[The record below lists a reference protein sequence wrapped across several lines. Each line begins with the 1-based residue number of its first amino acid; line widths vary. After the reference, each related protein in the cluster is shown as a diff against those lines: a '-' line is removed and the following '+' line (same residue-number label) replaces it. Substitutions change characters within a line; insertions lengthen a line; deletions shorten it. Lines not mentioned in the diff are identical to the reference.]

1 MKRRKH
7 SRLLFLLNLT
17 YMNNMKTVSVNEL
30 TGGEYLARPVKLSD
44 NQTMF
49 YEGTCLYMKHIEA
62 LICAGIEEVDIFE
75 PTSLSPREKKII
87 REQLKTECSKKI
99 HDVMDRYVTY
109 DNGIEEVTDAANQ
122 IVDDIFSRE
131 EVVDRVYD
139 IRERSTDLYE
149 HSVMVASLS
158 IITALKMNLSRWEI
172 YDIGVGSLLHDMGL
186 RYLSVPYQDVD
197 VDNDFDPESLFEY
210 RKHTLYGFSSVEK
223 ETWMSNESKKIILF
237 HHERLDKS
245 GFPFKQVVMPISVRI
260 VAIADAF
267 DDMLCGIGVKRG
279 NVRQA
284 LDHIRNGRDILFEG
298 RIVDY
303 FLEFI
308 AAYPV
313 GTSVITNKGDEAVVI
328 EQNEHFT
335 DRPKIRLIK
344 DKFGNEYENDKMI
357 DLLDNDDIY
366 IESVKES

>member
-1 MKRRKH
+1 
-7 SRLLFLLNLT
+7 
-17 YMNNMKTVSVNEL
+17 
-30 TGGEYLARPVKLSD
+30 
-44 NQTMF
+44 
-49 YEGTCLYMKHIEA
+49 MKHIEA
-62 LICAGIEEVDIFE
+62 LVSANISEVVIFE
-75 PTSLSPREKKII
+75 PTVLSPKEKKVI
-87 REQLKTECSKKI
+87 REQLKTDCSRKMRN
-99 HDVMDRYVTY
+99 VMEQYVTY
-109 DNGIEEVTDAANQ
+109 DNSIKEISETANE
-122 IVDDIFSRE
+122 IVEDMFSRE

-139 IRERSTDLYE
+139 IRERNADLYD

-158 IITALKMNLSRWEI
+158 ILTALKMNLSQWEV

-186 RYLSVPYQDVD
+186 RYLSTPYQDVD
-197 VDNDFDPESLFEY
+197 VEKEFDPESLFEY
-210 RKHTLYGFSSVEK
+210 KKHTLYGFSSVEK

-237 HHERLDKS
+237 HHERLDRS
-245 GFPFKQVVMPISVRI
+245 GFPFKQIVMPIGVRI

-267 DDMLCGIGVKRG
+267 DDILCGIGVKRG

-284 LDHIRNGRDILFEG
+284 LEYIRNGKDKLFEG

-313 GTSVITNKGDEAVVI
+313 GTTVVTNKGDEAIVI

-344 DKFGNEYENDKMI
+344 DHTGKPYEDEKLI
-357 DLLDNDDIY
+357 DLLENDDIS
-366 IESVKES
+366 IEGVKEN

>member
-1 MKRRKH
+1 
-7 SRLLFLLNLT
+7 
-17 YMNNMKTVSVNEL
+17 MKTVHVKDL
-30 TGGEYLARPVKLSD
+30 TGGEYLAKPVRLSD
-44 NQTMF
+44 NQTLF

-62 LICAGIEEVDIFE
+62 LVSAGIEEVDIFE
-75 PTSLSPREKKII
+75 PTALSPKEKKVIK
-87 REQLKTECSKKI
+87 EQLRSDCSKKMQSI
-99 HDVMDRYVTY
+99 MERYVTY
-109 DNGIEEVTDAANQ
+109 DNGIEEISEAANE

-139 IRERSTDLYE
+139 IRERNTDLYD

-158 IITALKMNLSRWEI
+158 ILTALKMNLSKLEV

-197 VDNDFDPESLFEY
+197 VENEYDPESLFEY
-210 RKHTLYGFSSVEK
+210 KKHTLYGFSSVEK
-223 ETWMSNESKKIILF
+223 ETWMSNESKKIILY

-245 GFPFKQVVMPISVRI
+245 GFPFRQAVMPISVRI

-267 DDMLCGIGVKRG
+267 DDRLCGIGVKRE
-279 NVRQA
+279 NVRGA
-284 LDHIRNGRDILFEG
+284 LEYIKGGRDKLFEG

-313 GTSVITNKGDEAVVI
+313 GTTVVTNRGDEAIVI
-328 EQNEHFT
+328 EQNEHFN
-335 DRPKIRLIK
+335 DRPKIKLITDRFGK
-344 DKFGNEYENDKMI
+344 AYDKEILI
-357 DLLDNDDIY
+357 DLLENEDIS
-366 IESVKES
+366 IEYAKEQ

>member
-1 MKRRKH
+1 
-7 SRLLFLLNLT
+7 
-17 YMNNMKTVSVNEL
+17 MKTVSVNEL
-30 TGGEYLARPVKLSD
+30 TGGEYLAKPVKLAD
-44 NQTMF
+44 NQTLF

-62 LICAGIEEVDIFE
+62 LVTSGIDEVVIFE
-75 PTSLSPREKKII
+75 PTALSPKEKKVIREKLKSDCSDKI
-87 REQLKTECSKKI
+87 R
-99 HDVMDRYVTY
+99 DVMERYVTA
-109 DNGIEEVTDAANQ
+109 DSGIEEISEAANE
-122 IVDDIFSRE
+122 IVEDMFSRE

-139 IRERSTDLYE
+139 IRERNSDLYD
-149 HSVMVASLS
+149 HSVMVATLS
-158 IITALKMNLSRWEI
+158 ILTALKMNLSQLEV

-197 VDNDFDPESLFEY
+197 VANDYDPESLFEY

-223 ETWMSNESKKIILF
+223 EHWMSNESKKIILF
-237 HHERLDKS
+237 HHERLDRS

-267 DDMLCGIGVKRG
+267 DDILCGIGVKRG

-284 LDHIRNGRDILFEG
+284 LEHIRNGRDILFEG

-313 GTSVITNKGDEAVVI
+313 GTTVITNKGDEAIVI

-335 DRPKIRLIK
+335 DRPRLKLVK
-344 DKFGNEYENDKMI
+344 DKFGKEYPEDTMI
-357 DLLDNDDIY
+357 DLLEKDDIT
-366 IESVKES
+366 IEGVKES

>member
-1 MKRRKH
+1 
-7 SRLLFLLNLT
+7 
-17 YMNNMKTVSVNEL
+17 MKTIAVSEL
-30 TGGEYLARPVKLSD
+30 TGGEYLAKPVKLDD
-44 NQTMF
+44 NQTLF

-62 LICAGIEEVDIFE
+62 LVSADIKEVVIFE
-75 PTSLSPREKKII
+75 PTVLSPKEKKVI
-87 REQLKTECSKKI
+87 REQLKADCSRKMRN
-99 HDVMDRYVTY
+99 VMEQYVTY
-109 DNGIEEVTDAANQ
+109 DNGIKEISETANE
-122 IVDDIFSRE
+122 IVEDMFSRE

-139 IRERSTDLYE
+139 IRERNADLYD

-158 IITALKMNLSRWEI
+158 ILTALKMNLSQWEV

-186 RYLSVPYQDVD
+186 RYLSTPYQDID
-197 VDNDFDPESLFEY
+197 VEKEFDPESLFEY

-223 ETWMSNESKKIILF
+223 ETWMSNESKKIILL
-237 HHERLDKS
+237 HHERLDHT
-245 GFPFKQVVMPISVRI
+245 GFPFRQVVTPMSVRI

-267 DDMLCGIGVKRG
+267 DDILCGIGTKRG

-284 LDHIRNGRDILFEG
+284 LEYIRSGKDKLFEG

-313 GTSVITNKGDEAVVI
+313 GTTVVTNKGDEAVVI

-335 DRPKIRLIK
+335 DRPKIKLIK
-344 DKFGNEYENDKMI
+344 DRFGKSYDEDKMI
-357 DLLDNDDIY
+357 DLLENDDIF
-366 IESVKES
+366 IEHVKES

>member
-1 MKRRKH
+1 
-7 SRLLFLLNLT
+7 
-17 YMNNMKTVSVNEL
+17 MKTIQVKEL
-30 TGGEYLARPVKLSD
+30 TGGEYLAKPVRLSD
-44 NQTMF
+44 NQTLF

-62 LICAGIEEVDIFE
+62 LVTAGIEEVTIFE
-75 PTSLSPREKKII
+75 PTMLSPKEKQVIREKI
-87 REQLKTECSKKI
+87 KTDCSSKMQ
-99 HDVMDRYVTY
+99 DVMEHYVTY
-109 DNGIEEVTDAANQ
+109 DTGIEEIADTANE
-122 IVDDIFSRE
+122 IIDDIFSRD

-139 IRERSTDLYE
+139 IRERNSDLYD
-149 HSVMVASLS
+149 HSIMVASLS
-158 IITALKMNLSRWEI
+158 ILTALKMNLSKWEV

-186 RYLSVPYQDVD
+186 RYLSVPYMNVD
-197 VDNDFDPESLFEY
+197 VEEEFDPESLFEY

-237 HHERLDKS
+237 HHERLDRS
-245 GFPFKQVVMPISVRI
+245 GFPFKHIVMPMGVRI

-267 DDMLCGIGVKRG
+267 DDRLCGIGVKRE

-284 LDHIRNGRDILFEG
+284 LEYIRNGRDKLFEG
-298 RIVDY
+298 KIVDY

-313 GTSVITNKGDEAVVI
+313 GTKVITNKGDEAVVI

-335 DRPKIRLIK
+335 DRPKIKLIK
-344 DKFGNEYENDKMI
+344 DRFGKSYDEDVMI
-357 DLLDNDDIY
+357 DLLENEAIS

>member
-1 MKRRKH
+1 
-7 SRLLFLLNLT
+7 
-17 YMNNMKTVSVNEL
+17 MKTISVNEL
-30 TGGEYLARPVKLSD
+30 TGGEYLAKPVKLAD
-44 NQTMF
+44 NQTLF

-62 LICAGIEEVDIFE
+62 LVTSGIDEVVIFE
-75 PTSLSPREKKII
+75 PTALSPKEKKVIREKLKSDCSDKI
-87 REQLKTECSKKI
+87 R
-99 HDVMDRYVTY
+99 DVMERYVTA
-109 DNGIEEVTDAANQ
+109 DSGIEEISEAANE
-122 IVDDIFSRE
+122 IVEDMFSRE

-139 IRERSTDLYE
+139 IRERNSDLYD
-149 HSVMVASLS
+149 HSVMVATLS
-158 IITALKMNLSRWEI
+158 ILTALKMNLSQLEV

-197 VDNDFDPESLFEY
+197 VDNDYDPESLFEY

-223 ETWMSNESKKIILF
+223 EHWMSNESKKIILF
-237 HHERLDKS
+237 HHERLDRS
-245 GFPFKQVVMPISVRI
+245 GFPFKQIVMPISVRI

-267 DDMLCGIGVKRG
+267 DDILCGIGVKRG

-284 LDHIRNGRDILFEG
+284 LEHIRNGRDILFEG

-313 GTSVITNKGDEAVVI
+313 GTTVITNKGDEAIVI

-335 DRPKIRLIK
+335 DRPRLKLVK
-344 DKFGNEYENDKMI
+344 DKFGKEYPEDTMI
-357 DLLDNDDIY
+357 DLLEKDDIT
-366 IESVKES
+366 IEGVKES

>member
-1 MKRRKH
+1 LIPMMR
-7 SRLLFLLNLT
+7 
-17 YMNNMKTVSVNEL
+17 NMKTISVNEL
-30 TGGEYLARPVKLSD
+30 TGGEYLAKPVKLAD
-44 NQTMF
+44 NQTLF

-62 LICAGIEEVDIFE
+62 LVTAGIQEVVIFE
-75 PTSLSPREKKII
+75 PTALSPKEKKVIK
-87 REQLKTECSKKI
+87 EQIKSDCSQKMQ
-99 HDVMDRYVTY
+99 DVIDRYITY
-109 DNGIEEVTDAANQ
+109 DSGIEEISETANE

-131 EVVDRVYD
+131 EVVDTVYD
-139 IRERSTDLYE
+139 IRERNGDLYD
-149 HSVMVASLS
+149 HSVMVATLS
-158 IITALKMNLSRWEI
+158 ILTALKMNLSKIEV

-197 VDNDFDPESLFEY
+197 VENDFDPESLFEY

-245 GFPFKQVVMPISVRI
+245 GFPFKQVVMPMNVRI

-267 DDMLCGIGVKRG
+267 DDILCGIGVKRG

-284 LDHIRNGRDILFEG
+284 LEYIRNGRDKLFEG

-313 GTSVITNKGDEAVVI
+313 GTTVITNRGDEAVVI

-335 DRPKIRLIK
+335 DRPKIKLIK
-344 DKFGNEYENDKMI
+344 DRNGIEYDDDKLI
-357 DLLDNDDIY
+357 DLLDNNEIY
-366 IESVKES
+366 IESVKEN

>member
-1 MKRRKH
+1 MKIIQVK
-7 SRLLFLLNLT
+7 
-17 YMNNMKTVSVNEL
+17 EL
-30 TGGEYLARPVKLSD
+30 TGGEYLAKPVRLSD
-44 NQTMF
+44 NQTLF

-62 LICAGIEEVDIFE
+62 LVTAGIEEVTIFE
-75 PTSLSPREKKII
+75 PTMLSPKEKQVIREKI
-87 REQLKTECSKKI
+87 KTDCSSKMQ
-99 HDVMDRYVTY
+99 DVMEHYVTY
-109 DNGIEEVTDAANQ
+109 DTGIEEIADTANE
-122 IVDDIFSRE
+122 IIDDIFSRD

-139 IRERSTDLYE
+139 IRERNSDLYD
-149 HSVMVASLS
+149 HSIMVASLS
-158 IITALKMNLSRWEI
+158 ILTALKMNLSKWEV

-186 RYLSVPYQDVD
+186 RYLSVPYMNVD
-197 VDNDFDPESLFEY
+197 VEEEFDPESLFEY

-237 HHERLDKS
+237 HHERLDRS
-245 GFPFKQVVMPISVRI
+245 GFPFKHIVMPMGVRI

-267 DDMLCGIGVKRG
+267 DDRLCGIGVKRE

-284 LDHIRNGRDILFEG
+284 LEYIRNGRDKLFEG
-298 RIVDY
+298 KIVDY

-313 GTSVITNKGDEAVVI
+313 GTKVITNKGDEAVVI

-335 DRPKIRLIK
+335 DRPKIKLIK
-344 DKFGNEYENDKMI
+344 DRFGKSYDEDVMI
-357 DLLDNDDIY
+357 DLLENEAIS

>member
-1 MKRRKH
+1 
-7 SRLLFLLNLT
+7 
-17 YMNNMKTVSVNEL
+17 MKTIQVKEL
-30 TGGEYLARPVKLSD
+30 TGGEYLAKPVRLSD
-44 NQTMF
+44 NQTLF

-62 LICAGIEEVDIFE
+62 LVTAGIEEVTIFE
-75 PTSLSPREKKII
+75 PTMLSPKEKQVIREKI
-87 REQLKTECSKKI
+87 KTDCSSKMQ
-99 HDVMDRYVTY
+99 DVMEHYVTY
-109 DNGIEEVTDAANQ
+109 DTGIEEIADTANE
-122 IVDDIFSRE
+122 IIDDIFSRD

-139 IRERSTDLYE
+139 IRERNSDLYD
-149 HSVMVASLS
+149 HSIMVASLS
-158 IITALKMNLSRWEI
+158 ILTALKMNLSKWEV

-186 RYLSVPYQDVD
+186 RYLSVPYMNVD
-197 VDNDFDPESLFEY
+197 VEEDFDPESLFEY

-237 HHERLDKS
+237 HHERLDRS
-245 GFPFKQVVMPISVRI
+245 GFPFKHIVMPMGVRI

-267 DDMLCGIGVKRG
+267 DDRLCGIGVKRE

-284 LDHIRNGRDILFEG
+284 LEYIRNGRDKLFEG
-298 RIVDY
+298 KIVDY

-313 GTSVITNKGDEAVVI
+313 GTKVITNKGDEAVVI

-335 DRPKIRLIK
+335 DRPKIKLIK
-344 DKFGNEYENDKMI
+344 DRFGKSYDEDIMI
-357 DLLDNDDIY
+357 DLLENEAIS

>member
-1 MKRRKH
+1 
-7 SRLLFLLNLT
+7 
-17 YMNNMKTVSVNEL
+17 MKTVSVSEL
-30 TGGEYLARPVKLSD
+30 TGGEYLARPVKLAD
-44 NQTMF
+44 NQTLF

-62 LICAGIEEVDIFE
+62 LVSSGITSVDIFE
-75 PTSLSPREKKII
+75 PTALSPKEKKVIKEKLKSDCSNKI
-87 REQLKTECSKKI
+87 R
-99 HDVMDRYVTY
+99 DVMDRYITY
-109 DNGIEEVTDAANQ
+109 DNGIEEISEAANQ
-122 IVDDIFSRE
+122 IVEDMFSRD

-139 IRERSTDLYE
+139 IRERNGDLYD
-149 HSVMVASLS
+149 HSVMVATLS
-158 IITALKMNLSRWEI
+158 ILTALKMNLSHLEV

-197 VDNDFDPESLFEY
+197 VEKDFDPESLFEY
-210 RKHTLYGFSSVEK
+210 KKHTLYGFSSVEK
-223 ETWMSNESKKIILF
+223 ENWMSNESKKIILF
-237 HHERLDKS
+237 HHERLDRS

-267 DDMLCGIGVKRG
+267 DDRLCGIGVKRE

-284 LDHIRNGRDILFEG
+284 LEHIRNGRDKLFEG
-298 RIVDY
+298 KIVDY

-313 GTSVITNKGDEAVVI
+313 GTTVVTNKGDEAIVI

-344 DKFGNEYENDKMI
+344 DKYGKSYPEDNLT
-357 DLLDNDDIY
+357 DLLEHDDIS
-366 IESVKES
+366 IEFVKEK

>member
-1 MKRRKH
+1 
-7 SRLLFLLNLT
+7 
-17 YMNNMKTVSVNEL
+17 MKTIQTSEL
-30 TGGEYLARPVKLSD
+30 MGGEYLAKPVKLSD

-62 LICAGIEEVDIFE
+62 LVCAGIKEVVIFE
-75 PTSLSPREKKII
+75 PTALSPKEKKII
-87 REQLKTECSKKI
+87 KEQIKSDCSRKI
-99 HDVMDRYVTY
+99 QDVMERYVTY
-109 DNGIEEVTDAANQ
+109 DNGFEEVTEAANE
-122 IVDDIFSRE
+122 IVEDIFSRE

-139 IRERSTDLYE
+139 IRERNGDLYD
-149 HSVMVASLS
+149 HSIMVASLS
-158 IITALKMNLSRWEI
+158 ILTALKMNLSRWEV

-186 RYLSVPYQDVD
+186 RYLSVAYQDVD
-197 VDNDFDPESLFEY
+197 VYNDFDPESLFEY

-267 DDMLCGIGVKRG
+267 DDILCGIGVKRG

-284 LDHIRNGRDILFEG
+284 LEYIRNGRDILFEG

-313 GTSVITNKGDEAVVI
+313 GTTVITNKGDEAIVI

-335 DRPKIRLIK
+335 DRPKIKLIK
-344 DKFGNEYENDKMI
+344 DRYGKAYEKEIMI
-357 DLLDNDDIY
+357 DLLENDEII
-366 IESVKES
+366 IECAKEN

>member
-1 MKRRKH
+1 
-7 SRLLFLLNLT
+7 
-17 YMNNMKTVSVNEL
+17 MKTVSINEL
-30 TGGEYLARPVKLSD
+30 TGGEYLAKPVRLED
-44 NQTMF
+44 NQTLF

-62 LICAGIEEVDIFE
+62 LVTAGVKEVVIFE
-75 PTSLSPREKKII
+75 PTALSPKEKKII
-87 REQLKTECSKKI
+87 KEKLKTECSKKM
-99 HDVMDRYVTY
+99 HDVMEKYITY
-109 DNGIEEVTDAANQ
+109 DRGIEEISQTANE
-122 IVDDIFSRE
+122 IVDDMFSRE
-131 EVVDRVYD
+131 EVVDTVYD
-139 IRERSTDLYE
+139 IRERNGDLYD

-158 IITALKMNLSRWEI
+158 ILTALKMNLSRWEV

-197 VDNDFDPESLFEY
+197 VEKEFDPESLFEY

-237 HHERLDKS
+237 HHERLDRS
-245 GFPFKQVVMPISVRI
+245 GYPFKHIVMPIGVRI

-267 DDMLCGIGVKRG
+267 DDILCGIGVKRG

-284 LDHIRNGRDILFEG
+284 LEYIRNGRDKLFEG
-298 RIVDY
+298 RIVDF

-313 GTSVITNKGDEAVVI
+313 GTTVVTNTGDEAIVM

-344 DKFGNEYENDKMI
+344 DRFGKEYEEDKLV
-357 DLLDNDDIY
+357 DLLEHDE
-366 IESVKES
+366 IEIEYVKES

>member
-1 MKRRKH
+1 
-7 SRLLFLLNLT
+7 
-17 YMNNMKTVSVNEL
+17 MKTVSVNEL
-30 TGGEYLARPVKLSD
+30 TGGEYLAKPVKLSD
-44 NQTMF
+44 NQTLF

-62 LICAGIEEVDIFE
+62 MICAGIKEVVIFE
-75 PTSLSPREKKII
+75 PTALSPKEKEII
-87 REQLKTECSKKI
+87 REQIKSDCSKKVQ
-99 HDVMDRYVTY
+99 DVMDRYVTY
-109 DNGIEEVTDAANQ
+109 DDGIERVTEAANE

-131 EVVDRVYD
+131 EVLDRVYD
-139 IRERSTDLYE
+139 IRERNGNLYD

-158 IITALKMNLSRWEI
+158 IITGLKMNLSRWEV

-186 RYLSVPYQDVD
+186 RYLSVPYQNVD
-197 VDNDFDPESLFEY
+197 VYNDYDPESLFEFK
-210 RKHTLYGFSSVEK
+210 KHTLYGFSSVEK

-245 GFPFKQVVMPISVRI
+245 GYPFKQVVMPISVRI

-267 DDMLCGIGVKRG
+267 DDILCGIGVKKG

-284 LDHIRNGRDILFEG
+284 LEYIRNGRDVLFEG

-313 GTSVITNKGDEAVVI
+313 GTTVITNKGDEAVVI

-335 DRPKIRLIK
+335 DRPRIKLIR
-344 DKFGNEYENDKMI
+344 DRFGKEYEKDILI
-357 DLLDNDDIY
+357 DLLSNEEIS

>member
-1 MKRRKH
+1 
-7 SRLLFLLNLT
+7 
-17 YMNNMKTVSVNEL
+17 MKTIAVSEL
-30 TGGEYLARPVKLSD
+30 TGGEYLAKPVKLDD
-44 NQTMF
+44 NQTLF

-62 LICAGIEEVDIFE
+62 LVSADIKEVVIFE
-75 PTSLSPREKKII
+75 PTVLSPKEKKVL
-87 REQLKTECSKKI
+87 REQLKADCSRKMRN
-99 HDVMDRYVTY
+99 VMEQYVTY
-109 DNGIEEVTDAANQ
+109 DNGIKEISETANE
-122 IVDDIFSRE
+122 IVEDMFSRE

-139 IRERSTDLYE
+139 IRERNADLYD

-158 IITALKMNLSRWEI
+158 ILTALKMNLSQWEV

-186 RYLSVPYQDVD
+186 RYLSTPYQDVD
-197 VDNDFDPESLFEY
+197 VEKEFDPESLFEY

-223 ETWMSNESKKIILF
+223 ETWMSNESKKIVLF
-237 HHERLDKS
+237 HHERLDRS
-245 GFPFKQVVMPISVRI
+245 GFPFKHIVMPIGVRI

-267 DDMLCGIGVKRG
+267 DDILCGIGVKRG

-284 LDHIRNGRDILFEG
+284 LEYIRNGRDILFEG

-313 GTSVITNKGDEAVVI
+313 GTTVVTNKGDEAIVI

-335 DRPKIRLIK
+335 DRPKIKLIK
-344 DKFGNEYENDKMI
+344 DRTGKSYDDDKMI
-357 DLLDNDDIY
+357 DLLENDDIS
-366 IESVKES
+366 IEHVKETG

>member
-1 MKRRKH
+1 
-7 SRLLFLLNLT
+7 
-17 YMNNMKTVSVNEL
+17 
-30 TGGEYLARPVKLSD
+30 
-44 NQTMF
+44 
-49 YEGTCLYMKHIEA
+49 MKHIEA
-62 LICAGIEEVDIFE
+62 LVSAGITEVEIFE
-75 PTSLSPREKKII
+75 PTALSPKEKKVIK
-87 REQLKTECSKKI
+87 EKLKADCSKKI
-99 HDVMDRYVTY
+99 QNVMERYVTY
-109 DNGIEEVTDAANQ
+109 DNGIEEISETANE
-122 IVDDIFSRE
+122 IVEDMFSRE

-139 IRERSTDLYE
+139 IRERSGDLYE

-158 IITALKMNLSRWEI
+158 ILTALKMNLSKWEV

-186 RYLSVPYQDVD
+186 RYLSVPYQDID
-197 VDNDFDPESLFEY
+197 VYEEFDPESLFEY
-210 RKHTLYGFSSVEK
+210 KKHTLYGFSSVER

-245 GFPFKQVVMPISVRI
+245 GFPFKHIVMPIGVRI

-267 DDMLCGIGVKRG
+267 DDILCGIGVKRG

-284 LDHIRNGRDILFEG
+284 LEYIRNGRDILFEG

-313 GTSVITNKGDEAVVI
+313 GTTVVTNKGDEAVVI

-335 DRPKIRLIK
+335 DRPKIKLVK
-344 DKFGNEYENDKMI
+344 DRYGKSYKEEKLI
-357 DLLDNDDIY
+357 DLLENDDIS

>member
-1 MKRRKH
+1 M
-7 SRLLFLLNLT
+7 
-17 YMNNMKTVSVNEL
+17 
-30 TGGEYLARPVKLSD
+30 GGEYLAKPVKLTD
-44 NQTMF
+44 NQTLF

-62 LICAGIEEVDIFE
+62 LVSAGISEVEIFE
-75 PTSLSPREKKII
+75 PTALSPKEKKVIK
-87 REQLKTECSKKI
+87 EKLKSECSRKI
-99 HDVMDRYVTY
+99 QDVMERYVTY
-109 DNGIEEVTDAANQ
+109 DSGIEEISDTANE
-122 IVDDIFSRE
+122 IVEDMFSRD

-139 IRERSTDLYE
+139 IRERSGDLYE

-158 IITALKMNLSRWEI
+158 ILTALKMNLSKWEV

-197 VDNDFDPESLFEY
+197 VFEEYDPESLFEY
-210 RKHTLYGFSSVEK
+210 KKHTLYGFSSVEK
-223 ETWMSNESKKIILF
+223 ETWMSNESKKIVLF
-237 HHERLDKS
+237 HHERLDRS
-245 GFPFKQVVMPISVRI
+245 GFPFKHIVMPIGVRI

-267 DDMLCGIGVKRG
+267 DDILCGIGVKRG

-284 LDHIRNGRDILFEG
+284 LEYIRNGRDKLFEG

-313 GTSVITNKGDEAVVI
+313 GTTVVTNKGDEAIVI

-335 DRPKIRLIK
+335 DRPKIKLIK
-344 DKFGNEYENDKMI
+344 DRYGKPYEEEKMI
-357 DLLDNDDIY
+357 DLLEEDDIT
-366 IESVKES
+366 IEYVKES

>member
-1 MKRRKH
+1 
-7 SRLLFLLNLT
+7 
-17 YMNNMKTVSVNEL
+17 MKTIQVKEL
-30 TGGEYLARPVKLSD
+30 TGGEYLAKPVRLSD
-44 NQTMF
+44 NQTLF

-62 LICAGIEEVDIFE
+62 LITAGIEEVTIFE
-75 PTSLSPREKKII
+75 PTMLSPKEKQVIREKI
-87 REQLKTECSKKI
+87 KTDCSSKMQ
-99 HDVMDRYVTY
+99 DVMEHYVTY
-109 DNGIEEVTDAANQ
+109 DTGIEEIADTANE
-122 IVDDIFSRE
+122 IIDDIFSRD

-139 IRERSTDLYE
+139 IRERNGDLYD
-149 HSVMVASLS
+149 HSIMVASLS
-158 IITALKMNLSRWEI
+158 ILTALKMNLSKWEV

-186 RYLSVPYQDVD
+186 RYLSVPYINVD
-197 VDNDFDPESLFEY
+197 VEEEYDPESLFEY

-245 GFPFKQVVMPISVRI
+245 GFPFKHIVMPMGVRI

-267 DDMLCGIGVKRG
+267 DDRLCGIGVKRE

-284 LDHIRNGRDILFEG
+284 LEYIRNGRDKLFEG
-298 RIVDY
+298 KIVDY

-313 GTSVITNKGDEAVVI
+313 GTKVITSKGDEAVVI

-335 DRPKIRLIK
+335 DRPKIKLIK
-344 DKFGNEYENDKMI
+344 DRFGKSYDEDVMI
-357 DLLDNDDIY
+357 DLLEDEAIS
-366 IESVKES
+366 IEGVKEN